1 MSLTSDNLV
10 GYLRAEFY
18 QSGRIRVWLFRGTF
32 SHLRIADASSY
43 FLVRL
48 LRVVLDFESTGQ

>member
-10 GYLRAEFY
+10 GYLPAEFCK
-18 QSGRIRVWLFRGTF
+18 SGRIRVWLFRGRF
-32 SHLRIADASSY
+32 SHLMIADAGSY

-48 LRVVLDFESTGQ
+48 LRVVLDI